1 MIGRRLLLAAPLAG
15 CTAGLVP
22 LDGASDFDAQALLAK
37 SAAAHG
43 SLAGLAEIRVA
54 YAGRFDS
61 LVGRLQPELVDAGH
75 RSLAQDTVTLPYGRH
90 TQMQSGPAGAK
101 RVQRDP
107 GTAPSTVRV
116 WFDGIEAIDRPRR
129 DAAAVVAD
137 CYRLFL
143 LGPLML
149 TGAGAEQRRLTMVL
163 AEPESIIV
171 DGQAHPCDV
180 IRMTVRPG
188 LGLSE
193 RDELLLFI
201 DRAQQ
206 LMRRVRFTLNGHV
219 PTRGAIAETDCW
231 GHVAQGG
238 VRWATQ
244 YEERLLRPAPLPV
257 HEWRMTGL
265 GVVRG

>member
-1 MIGRRLLLAAPLAG
+1 M
-15 CTAGLVP
+15 
-22 LDGASDFDAQALLAK
+22 S
-37 SAAAHG
+37 
-43 SLAGLAEIRVA
+43 
-54 YAGRFDS
+54 YAGQFGS

-75 RSLAQDTVTLPYGRH
+75 RSIAQDTIALLYGRH
-90 TQMQSGPAGAK
+90 TQQQSGPAGTK

-107 GTAPSTVRV
+107 GTGPGTVRV
-116 WFDGIEAIDRPRR
+116 WFGDTEATDRPRR
-129 DAAAVVAD
+129 DAAALVAD

-163 AEPESIIV
+163 AEPLSITV
-171 DGQAHPCDV
+171 GGQTHPCDI
-180 IRMTVRPG
+180 IRMTMRPG

-193 RDELLLFI
+193 SDELLLFI
-201 DRAQQ
+201 DRAER

-231 GHVAQGG
+231 VHVAQDG

-244 YEERLLRPAPLPV
+244 YEERLLRPAPLHV